1 MRPNHSMRAF
11 ASALCCLFGCTAGER
26 VGSDCPEEGPCQS
39 SSAVTDEQGE
49 VPGGPSRGGA
59 IDKVDILFVVDDSG
73 SMKEEQNLLAAQLP
87 RLLESLRTG
96 DADGAGSPE
105 FRGVS
110 DVHVGFVSTDLGIA
124 GVEGI
129 DKCEGRGDDGVLKV
143 ASPDCLDG
151 DARFVDTAAFADAS
165 AASEAMQC
173 MVTLGT
179 DGCGFEA
186 QLEAGLK
193 ALWPSTDDRVTFL
206 PDPQGVGALGQGDQA
221 NAGFLRDDSLL
232 IVMMVTD
239 EEDCSPAGNAFLRPP
254 QYLDPSRAE
263 DQVLMTQGLNV
274 RCESN
279 VDSLYGV
286 ERYINGLKELRPY
299 DDLVM
304 FFAIAGMPP
313 EAVDEASV
321 AAHSF
326 EDRDEREAF
335 YEELLADPMMQPAID
350 DLGTPSPDDD
360 TMVPVCD
367 TEIGR
372 AYPARRV
379 IEVARGFGVNG
390 MVQSI
395 CEPDFGGPMST
406 LIRSIGR
413 RLGPSE
419 I

>member
-1 MRPNHSMRAF
+1 MRPNHSMRAC

-87 RLLESLRTG
+87 RLLQSLRT
-96 DADGAGSPE
+96 
-105 FRGVS
+105 
-110 DVHVGFVSTDLGIA
+110 

-193 ALWPSTDDRVTFL
+193 ALWPSSDDRVSFI

-335 YEELLADPMMQPAID
+335 YEELLADPMMRPAID
-350 DLGTPSPDDD
+350 DLGTPSTDDD